1 MSKWYDKPV
10 RVLSL
15 KRDIDYIMCID
26 ENGSSSNLTYVLK
39 QISNEKELSEDD
51 KYFTITGCIFTKD
64 DYFNSKRLIKSLKNK
79 YWNNGVFYDT
89 KSKRDKE
96 ICFHSRDIRK
106 HNGCF
111 NDNVINYN
119 EFMIDLSDTMKD
131 IKCKIISISVNIY
144 DTENNK
150 KGIIMLEARGK
161 EEDKELLKHI
171 SKVINHTGTKKISSK
186 ELRNKIDGVYF
197 NPKWNE
203 DYNFTY
209 VGLEITDLF
218 SYPIHKYIKR
228 NIKDKAF
235 IIFEDKIVGY
245 PNYNNKGIK
254 TMEYLYLLPIVFMI
268 HEFEE
273 IIMLPTWLD
282 KNKAML
288 YVRFPFMKDKVAS
301 GVARST

>member
-1 MSKWYDKPV
+1 MRCKNMSKWYDKPV

-64 DYFNSKRLIKSLKNK
+64 DYFNSERLIKSLKNK

-131 IKCKIISISVNIY
+131 IKCKIISISVNIYEYLKKGYTHNIYNVAFDFLLERYIY

-245 PNYNNKGIK
+245 PNFNNKGIK
-254 TMEYLYLLPIVFMI
+254 I
-268 HEFEE
+268 
-273 IIMLPTWLD
+273 
-282 KNKAML
+282 
-288 YVRFPFMKDKVAS
+288 FPPSKK
-301 GVARST
+301 

>member
-15 KRDIDYIMCID
+15 ENNIDYIMCID

-144 DTENNK
+144 EYLKKGYTHNIYNVAFDFLLERYIYDTENNK

-235 IIFEDKIVGY
+235 LIFEDKIVGY

-254 TMEYLYLLPIVFMI
+254 I
-268 HEFEE
+268 
-273 IIMLPTWLD
+273 
-282 KNKAML
+282 
-288 YVRFPFMKDKVAS
+288 FPPSKK
-301 GVARST
+301 

>member
-1 MSKWYDKPV
+1 MSKWSEKPTKI
-10 RVLSL
+10 LFM
-15 KRDIDYIMCID
+15 KKDIDYVMCID

-39 QISNEKELSEDD
+39 QISNDKEVSEDD

-111 NDNVINYN
+111 NDNIINYN

-131 IKCKIISISVNIY
+131 IKCKIISISVNIYEYLKKGYTHNIYNVAFDFLLERYIY

-235 IIFEDKIVGY
+235 LIFEDKIVGY

-254 TMEYLYLLPIVFMI
+254 IFP
-268 HEFEE
+268 
-273 IIMLPTWLD
+273 P
-282 KNKAML
+282 NK
-288 YVRFPFMKDKVAS
+288 K
-301 GVARST
+301 

>member
-1 MSKWYDKPV
+1 MSKWYDKPI

-111 NDNVINYN
+111 NDNIINYN

-131 IKCKIISISVNIY
+131 IKCKIISISVNIYEYLKKGYTHNIYNVAFDFLLERYIY

-235 IIFEDKIVGY
+235 LIFEDKIVGY

-254 TMEYLYLLPIVFMI
+254 IFP
-268 HEFEE
+268 
-273 IIMLPTWLD
+273 P
-282 KNKAML
+282 NK
-288 YVRFPFMKDKVAS
+288 K
-301 GVARST
+301 

>member
-144 DTENNK
+144 EYLKKGYTHNIYNVAFDFLLERYIYDTENNK

-228 NIKDKAF
+228 NIKDKSF

-254 TMEYLYLLPIVFMI
+254 I
-268 HEFEE
+268 
-273 IIMLPTWLD
+273 
-282 KNKAML
+282 
-288 YVRFPFMKDKVAS
+288 FPPSKK
-301 GVARST
+301 

>member
-1 MSKWYDKPV
+1 MSKWYDKPI

-144 DTENNK
+144 EYLKKGYTHNIYNVAFDFLLERYIYDTENNK

-235 IIFEDKIVGY
+235 LIFEDKIVGY

-254 TMEYLYLLPIVFMI
+254 I
-268 HEFEE
+268 
-273 IIMLPTWLD
+273 
-282 KNKAML
+282 
-288 YVRFPFMKDKVAS
+288 FPPSKK
-301 GVARST
+301 

>member
-64 DYFNSKRLIKSLKNK
+64 DYFNSERLIKSLKNK

-131 IKCKIISISVNIY
+131 IKCKIISISVNIYEYLKKGYTHNIYNVAFDFLLERYIY

-254 TMEYLYLLPIVFMI
+254 I
-268 HEFEE
+268 
-273 IIMLPTWLD
+273 
-282 KNKAML
+282 
-288 YVRFPFMKDKVAS
+288 FPPSKK
-301 GVARST
+301 

>member
-1 MSKWYDKPV
+1 MSKWYDKPI

-111 NDNVINYN
+111 NDNIINYN

-131 IKCKIISISVNIY
+131 IKCKIISISVNIYEYLKKGYTHNIYNVAFDFLLERYIY

-235 IIFEDKIVGY
+235 LIFEDKIVGY

-254 TMEYLYLLPIVFMI
+254 I
-268 HEFEE
+268 
-273 IIMLPTWLD
+273 
-282 KNKAML
+282 
-288 YVRFPFMKDKVAS
+288 FPPSKK
-301 GVARST
+301 

>member
-15 KRDIDYIMCID
+15 ENNIDYIMCID

-144 DTENNK
+144 EYLKKGYTHNIYNVAFDFLLERYIYDTENNK

-235 IIFEDKIVGY
+235 LIFEDKIVGY

-254 TMEYLYLLPIVFMI
+254 IFP
-268 HEFEE
+268 
-273 IIMLPTWLD
+273 P
-282 KNKAML
+282 NK
-288 YVRFPFMKDKVAS
+288 K
-301 GVARST
+301 

>member
-1 MSKWYDKPV
+1 MRCKNMSKWYDKPI

-111 NDNVINYN
+111 NDNIINYN

-131 IKCKIISISVNIY
+131 IKCKIISISVNIYEYLKKGYTHNIYNVAFDFLLERYIY

-235 IIFEDKIVGY
+235 LIFEDKIVGY

-254 TMEYLYLLPIVFMI
+254 IFP
-268 HEFEE
+268 
-273 IIMLPTWLD
+273 P
-282 KNKAML
+282 NK
-288 YVRFPFMKDKVAS
+288 K
-301 GVARST
+301 